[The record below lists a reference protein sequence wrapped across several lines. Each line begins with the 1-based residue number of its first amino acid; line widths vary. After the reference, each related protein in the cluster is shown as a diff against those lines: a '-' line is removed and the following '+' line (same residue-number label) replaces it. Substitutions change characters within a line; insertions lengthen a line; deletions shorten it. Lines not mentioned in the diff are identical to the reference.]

1 MKNNKYNR
9 RRALESKLIK
19 KSDTYPGYYKY
30 EITDKVERKLE
41 TNVGLIFV
49 LWLLIMGAPSILFG
63 VGNTPWVLLYT
74 FGSIIMLMI
83 TSTLWYN
90 HIKKGTE

>member
-30 EITDKVERKLE
+30 EIT
-41 TNVGLIFV
+41 VGEKRL
-49 LWLLIMGAPSILFG
+49 G
-63 VGNTPWVLLYT
+63 
-74 FGSIIMLMI
+74 
-83 TSTLWYN
+83 
-90 HIKKGTE
+90 